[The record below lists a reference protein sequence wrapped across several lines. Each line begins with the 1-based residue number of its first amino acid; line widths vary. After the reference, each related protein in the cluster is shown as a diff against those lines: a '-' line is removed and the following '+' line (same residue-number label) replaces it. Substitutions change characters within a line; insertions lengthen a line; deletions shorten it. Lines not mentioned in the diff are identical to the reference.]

1 MDGIRP
7 IRRSGA
13 RSPIWYLF
21 PPAAAF
27 LVVLLLFGICGLYP
41 LGEKTLAWCD
51 MRQQVAPLLLDLKN
65 ILKGEDSIPTRRI
78 GIVSA
83 KQRTADAHGIV

>member
-65 ILKGEDSIPTRRI
+65 ILK
-78 GIVSA
+78 
-83 KQRTADAHGIV
+83 